1 MAFATGGLDGYAVS
15 EMGDTSRD
23 DGFREELAL
32 RGVVDGGAVSKSFLA
47 AAFFLARGLGA
58 DELGSGVGK
67 EALRPEDFALAL
79 LARPVVRFA
88 ALVLFLSLTAG
99 SGFCSSAGT
108 GTSSPPAGFAF
119 ISGNGSTRF
128 GGNTGLSV
136 TSSVKRR

>member
-32 RGVVDGGAVSKSFLA
+32 RVVDGGAVSKSFLA

-88 ALVLFLSLTAG
+88 AWVLFLSLTAD
-99 SGFCSSAGT
+99 SGFCSCAGT